1 MALDALA
8 LDTLA
13 LNTLASHEPAPDYVI
28 CPETPASHK
37 RILELTDRAFG
48 PGRFVKT
55 AERLREDS
63 APIADL
69 SFVAMQ
75 GERVL
80 GSVRMWPVF
89 VYDNDTNHY
98 EPLVFLGPIV
108 VDSAFRSQGIGKKLI
123 AAAVEGA
130 FRKGLRAVL
139 LVGSQAYF
147 TPFGFNKA
155 HNMSMPGPVDP
166 NRVLIRYCED
176 GLSFRGR
183 VCKVI

>member
-1 MALDALA
+1 MA

-13 LNTLASHEPAPDYVI
+13 LDTPAVNIPALDYII

-37 RILELTDRAFG
+37 RILDLTDRAFG

-69 SFVAMQ
+69 SFIALQ
-75 GERVL
+75 GDRVL

-89 VYDNDTNHY
+89 IHDGETNHY

-123 AAAVEGA
+123 AASVEGA
-130 FRKGLRAVL
+130 FRKGLRAVI

-155 HNMSMPGPVDP
+155 TNIAMPGPVDP
-166 NRVLIRYCED
+166 NRVLIRYCDE
-176 GLSFRGR
+176 GLNFHGR